1 MDTIELFDRH
11 GRAVTLQQNAGGA
24 WLYQLDGASL
34 TLATRDD
41 ERALDVL
48 GMHDAPDVP
57 PAADP
62 QPDTPGPGPVEPA
75 P

>member
-1 MDTIELFDRH
+1 METITLTDRH
-11 GRAVTLQQNAGGA
+11 GRTVQLQQADDGA
-24 WLYQLDGASL
+24 WLYQLDGATL

-48 GMHDAPDVP
+48 GMHDAPATP
-57 PAADP
+57 EADP
-62 QPDTPGPGPVEPA
+62 QPGAPGPAPVEPA

>member
-1 MDTIELFDRH
+1 METITLTDRH
-11 GRAVTLQQNAGGA
+11 GRAVQLQQADDGA
-24 WLYQLDGASL
+24 WLYQLGGATL

-48 GMHDAPDVP
+48 GMHDAPAPVE
-57 PAADP
+57 AEA
-62 QPDTPGPGPVEPA
+62 QPGEPGPVEPA

>member
-1 MDTIELFDRH
+1 MTTETLTDRH
-11 GRAVTLQQNAGGA
+11 GRAVQVQQAADGA
-24 WLYQLDGASL
+24 WLYQLAGASL

-48 GMHDAPDVP
+48 GMHDAPAP
-57 PAADP
+57 AAADP
-62 QPDTPGPGPVEPA
+62 QPDTPGPGPVGPA

>member
-1 MDTIELFDRH
+1 METITLTDRH
-11 GRAVTLQQNAGGA
+11 GRAVQVQQADGGA
-24 WLYQLDGASL
+24 WLYQMDGASL

-48 GMHDAPDVP
+48 GMHDAPEPVE
-57 PAADP
+57 AEA
-62 QPDTPGPGPVEPA
+62 QPDTPGPAEPA